1 MSSLFIS
8 THRDVFLASIS
19 KTFSTMARA
28 LESRRTFTSR
38 FAVCSWLLVWILSL
52 QFGLVAGQF
61 GTISQ
66 VDGREVYQA
75 TPIQV
80 SSHILEY

>member
-1 MSSLFIS
+1 
-8 THRDVFLASIS
+8 
-19 KTFSTMARA
+19 MAGA

-38 FAVCSWLLVWILSL
+38 FVCSWLLVWILSL
-52 QFGLVAGQF
+52 RIVLVAGQF

-66 VDGREVYQA
+66 VDGRNVYQA

-80 SSHILEY
+80 GSHVLKD